1 MGNRNAR
8 ERERIVRRPLA
19 IHENKRSTKWIFF
32 PGAGQLKNI
41 FPGSWR
47 LVSWNIIHVESRE
60 ADAIS
65 INLASQATSRT
76 VPSSLIGFNSPVCR
90 LPVGYYHETRTSLR
104 ARVIHSILVT
114 TFSVALTP
122 ACHTVMIYLRES
134 RYPQLSFSF
143 WTAVKVNGRHLDD
156 ARREMERSSRVLPI
170 PEMFKTQGYCY
181 TGVN

>member
-1 MGNRNAR
+1 M
-8 ERERIVRRPLA
+8 
-19 IHENKRSTKWIFF
+19 
-32 PGAGQLKNI
+32 
-41 FPGSWR
+41 
-47 LVSWNIIHVESRE
+47 SWNIIHVQRAAE

-122 ACHTVMIYLRES
+122 ACHTVIIYTCMNREI
-134 RYPQLSFSF
+134 YKHDTFHLPP
-143 WTAVKVNGRHLDD
+143 TVKVTDSTLFHHRNIYTTFPTVSSVSRFSLNFLKLRLLHLHR
-156 ARREMERSSRVLPI
+156 A
-170 PEMFKTQGYCY
+170 
-181 TGVN
+181 